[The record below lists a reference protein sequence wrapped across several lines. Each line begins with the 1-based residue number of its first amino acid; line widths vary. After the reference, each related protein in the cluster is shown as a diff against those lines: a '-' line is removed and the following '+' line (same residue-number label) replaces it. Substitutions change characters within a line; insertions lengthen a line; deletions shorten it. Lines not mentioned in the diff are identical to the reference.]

1 MAYMQHKEL
10 NKYLIPDI
18 SNIITEYCLPTI
30 EETKKYFE
38 KCLSKIDKDYD
49 KNMAKKRR
57 TLLLNKLKH
66 NHPDPF
72 VRRLVRPKDLE
83 IRVGGL
89 KIQIYRINSECKKQ
103 NKNIFKNKR

>member
-1 MAYMQHKEL
+1 MSYIQNKEL
-10 NKYLIPDI
+10 NKYLIQDI
-18 SNIITEYCLPTI
+18 SNIITGYCLPNI
-30 EETKKYFE
+30 EDTKKYFE
-38 KCLSKIDKDYD
+38 KCLGKIDKDYD

-66 NHPDPF
+66 NHTDPV

-89 KIQIYRINSECKKQ
+89 KIQIYRINLECKKQ